1 MLSKAMVKN
10 GKEVEDERKTVQGGK
25 FSLGGGGGGGL
36 SKKVRVCVFCFCQ

>member
-25 FSLGGGGGGGL
+25 FSLGGGGGL
-36 SKKVRVCVFCFCQ
+36 AKK